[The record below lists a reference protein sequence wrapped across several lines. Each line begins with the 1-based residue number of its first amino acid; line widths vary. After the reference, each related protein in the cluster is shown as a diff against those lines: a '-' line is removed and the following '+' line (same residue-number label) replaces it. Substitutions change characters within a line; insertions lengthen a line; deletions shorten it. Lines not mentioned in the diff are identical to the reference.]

1 MLKRDEMRRCGSAQ
15 RSIWRLVLFQARLNA
30 EIGGGAW
37 CPRNVIDLDHTLEE
51 YLEVDLVEDTFI
63 TSVVV
68 QGRYANGLGQEYTEF
83 YVLRYW
89 SDRDED
95 WIEYRNGCIFFKETK
110 NAFIDFQCYCKQK
123 IMITPQ

>member
-1 MLKRDEMRRCGSAQ
+1 MLKRDEMRRCGFAQ
-15 RSIWRLVLFQARLNA
+15 RWIWRHVLFQARLNA

-51 YLEVDLVEDTFI
+51 YLEVDLMEDTFI

-95 WIEYRNGCIFFKETK
+95 WIEYRNWCIFFKETK
-110 NAFIDFQCYCKQK
+110 NATFI
-123 IMITPQ
+123 TLL

>member
-1 MLKRDEMRRCGSAQ
+1 MTT
-15 RSIWRLVLFQARLNA
+15 FYQARFNT

-51 YLEVDLVEDTFI
+51 YLEVDLGEDTFI

-89 SDRDED
+89 SESDQD
-95 WIEYRNGCIFFKETK
+95 WIEYRNGRISVK
-110 NAFIDFQCYCKQK
+110 
-123 IMITPQ
+123 